1 MSAVASQSSAPVAL
15 ALAIGLGCD
24 RGTPLATVQQCL
36 QQALALAGGTQADV
50 AVLARQGY
58 RSIINNRPDGE
69 GGPDQPTSV
78 DLEAAAKAAGLAY
91 VYFPVATMMV
101 TPAQVTRY
109 QALCADLPHPIAA
122 FCAAGGRANVLFQ
135 AVGCRVGRPG

>member
-1 MSAVASQSSAPVAL
+1 MTLSVPTQQLCPEF
-15 ALAIGLGCD
+15 
-24 RGTPLATVQQCL
+24 TVCGQI
-36 QQALALAGGTQADV
+36 TVDDV